1 MIYTEHSDALSPY
14 KQTRIVTYTLFDPS
28 LIINQ

>member
-1 MIYTEHSDALSPY
+1 MIYTEHSDVLSPY
-14 KQTRIVTYTLFDPS
+14 KQKWIVTYTLFDPS